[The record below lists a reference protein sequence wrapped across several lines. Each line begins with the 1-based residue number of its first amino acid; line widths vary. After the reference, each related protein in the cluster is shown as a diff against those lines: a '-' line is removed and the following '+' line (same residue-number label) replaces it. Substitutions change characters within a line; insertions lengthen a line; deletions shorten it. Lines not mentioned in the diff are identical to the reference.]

1 MAINLSKINIGIIGL
16 GYVGLPLAIELNKY
30 FNTIGYDI
38 NQKRVDDLN
47 IGKDLTGEFTNEE
60 LNNENKLEVTSDLN
74 FLKSCNFYI
83 VTVPTPVDLEKKPD
97 LNYLINATDSLSSI
111 LKKEDIVVFE
121 STVYP
126 GAIEEVCVPILE
138 KNSQLKFNQ
147 DFYVGYSPER
157 INPGDKKHK
166 LNAVVKITSGS
177 TAKTTEV
184 VDAVYKKIIKAG
196 THIAPSIKTAEAAK
210 VIENIQRDVNIAL
223 INELSLIFKKL
234 GLDTEEVLSA
244 AATKWNFNK
253 YHPGLVGGHCISVDP
268 YYLAYKS
275 ELLDHYPKMILSGR
289 EVNDSMSSFVV
300 EEIKKSLEETGVC
313 PQKSSILCLGLSF
326 KANCSDTRNSG
337 IIKVVQALK
346 ELGFSVD
353 SHDPHINKHEVL
365 EHYKIKALDEIQKKY
380 DLILFGVGHDY
391 YVKNFEEILK
401 ISARKNTLI
410 FDLYGCLPKEKSDFR
425 L

>member
-1 MAINLSKINIGIIGL
+1 MAINLSKINVGIIGL
-16 GYVGLPLAIELNKY
+16 GYVGLPLAIELNKF

-38 NQKRVDDLN
+38 NKKRVEELN
-47 IGKDLTGEFTNEE
+47 KGEDVTREFTNEE
-60 LNNENKLEVTSDLN
+60 LNNENKLKVTSDLN
-74 FLKSCNFYI
+74 LLKSFNFYI
-83 VTVPTPVDLEKKPD
+83 VTVPTPVDSEKKPD

-391 YVKNFEEILK
+391 YVKNFEEILNM
-401 ISARKNTLI
+401 SARKNTLI

>member
-1 MAINLSKINIGIIGL
+1 MAINLSKINVGIIGL
-16 GYVGLPLAIELNKY
+16 GYVGLPLAIELNKF

-38 NQKRVDDLN
+38 NKKRVEELN
-47 IGKDLTGEFTNEE
+47 KGEDVTREFTNEE
-60 LNNENKLEVTSDLN
+60 LNNENKLKVTSDLN
-74 FLKSCNFYI
+74 LLKSFNFYI
-83 VTVPTPVDLEKKPD
+83 VTVPTPVDSEKKPD

-391 YVKNFEEILK
+391 YVKNFEEILN